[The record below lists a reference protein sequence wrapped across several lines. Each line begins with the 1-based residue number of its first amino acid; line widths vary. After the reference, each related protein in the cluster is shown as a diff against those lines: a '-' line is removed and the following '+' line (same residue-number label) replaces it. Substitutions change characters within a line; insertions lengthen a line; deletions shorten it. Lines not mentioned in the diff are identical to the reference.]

1 MKTKPASQG
10 PLSWDDLQMFLAV
23 VQHGSVSGASRAL
36 GVNHSTVLR
45 RIGSLEERLSARLFD
60 RLPSGY
66 ALTEA
71 GEELSLRLG
80 GVDEQIASARSHV
93 AGLDV
98 EIKGLIRLAS
108 HDTVVTGLLI
118 PLIARFRQRHPGVT
132 VQILT
137 QGAFPNLSRRE
148 ADVAVR
154 AAVQPPEDLVGRRV
168 GHVQIALY
176 ASKEHVKAMG
186 RQATPEDYVWV
197 GFDEIVSP
205 LAAAH
210 WVRRNV
216 PPERTAVC
224 MDSLG
229 GMVAAVAG
237 GIGVGLLL
245 CPLADDR
252 SDLVQLAPPDPAFD
266 LPIWILTHP
275 DLKQVARI
283 RAFTQ
288 FLFDELSVHPRLAH

>member
-1 MKTKPASQG
+1 VKTRSASQG
-10 PLSWDDLQMFLAV
+10 PLNWDELQTFLAV
-23 VQHGSVSGASRAL
+23 VQRGSISRAARLL

-45 RIGSLEERLSARLFD
+45 RIGSLEDVLGARLFD
-60 RLPSGY
+60 RLPGGY
-66 ALTEA
+66 ATTEA
-71 GEELSLRLG
+71 GHELSARLAG
-80 GVDEQIASARSHV
+80 IDEQIASARSHLS
-93 AGLDV
+93 GLDV

-108 HDTVVTGLLI
+108 HDTVVSGLLV
-118 PLIARFRQRHPGVT
+118 PLIARFRQLHPGVT

-137 QGAFPNLSRRE
+137 DGAFPNLLRRE

-154 AAVQPPEDLVGRRV
+154 AAAKPPENLVGRRV
-168 GHVQIALY
+168 GHVQMALY
-176 ASKEHVKAMG
+176 AARSLVKAMG
-186 RQATPEDYVWV
+186 RKATPDDYVWV
-197 GFDEIVSP
+197 GFDEIISP

-210 WVRRNV
+210 WVRKNV
-216 PPERTAVC
+216 PPERTGVS

-229 GMVAAVAG
+229 GMVDAVAG
-237 GIGVGLLL
+237 GVGVGLLL

-252 SDLVQLAPPDPAFD
+252 PELVQLAPPDPAFD

-288 FLFDELSVHPRLAH
+288 FLFDELSVHPRLKH